1 MPENASGQE
10 KTEAPSARKRAEARK
25 QGQVA
30 KSTEVNT
37 ALVLLAGTAF
47 FFFAGSNLLAKIVVF
62 WKEHFQQAVL
72 LPVNQEDVFALISS
86 LGLKTLYILGP
97 FLLLVSLVG
106 LASNLAQVGFMWS
119 TEALA
124 PKFEKL
130 NIIAGFKRLVSPRSL
145 VELLKGLLKL
155 TIISLVIYVTLHG
168 KIDLFFQMTQESVG
182 HILQFL
188 ARTSGEVMFKV
199 ALALLVLAAADYGYQ
214 RWEFE
219 KNLRMTKEEAKE
231 EQKMVEG
238 NPQIKAR
245 IREVQ
250 RAAARRRMM
259 AKVPEADVV
268 ITNPVHYAVALKY
281 EPGEYAAPII
291 VAKGERKIAQRI
303 KAIAEEHGVPIYE
316 DPPLARLLFKRG
328 EVGQEIPIDAYQAV
342 AEILSYIYMM
352 RNQKPNLN

>member
-1 MPENASGQE
+1 MPENTSGQE
-10 KTEAPSARKRAEARK
+10 KTEAPSARKREEARR

-30 KSTEVNT
+30 KSVEVNT

-47 FFFAGSNLLAKIVVF
+47 FFFAGRGLLTQIMVF
-62 WKEHFQQAVL
+62 WKEHFQQVVL
-72 LPVNQEDVFALISS
+72 LPVNQEDLFALISS
-86 LGLKTLYILGP
+86 LGLKILYILGP

-155 TIISLVIYVTLHG
+155 TIIGLVIYVTLHG
-168 KIDLFFQMTQESVG
+168 KIELFFQMMQESVG

-188 ARTSGEVMFKV
+188 ARTAGEVMFKV
-199 ALALLVLAAADYGYQ
+199 ALALLLLAVADYGYQ

-250 RAAARRRMM
+250 RSAARRRMM

-268 ITNPVHYAVALKY
+268 ITNPIHYAVALKY

-316 DPPLARLLFKRG
+316 DPPLAQLLFKRG